1 MQDPEKLKE
10 KYNKEKENKELDIK
24 SMTKIIEI
32 LKDYY
37 SFYIYDFFKLLK
49 ISLYDL
55 MKNFASCQLNNS
67 IKNSE
72 FWLKVKIDGNEEL
85 KSDD

>member
-1 MQDPEKLKE
+1 M
-10 KYNKEKENKELDIK
+10 N
-24 SMTKIIEI
+24 KIIEI

-49 ISLYDL
+49 LSLYDL
-55 MKNFASCQLNNS
+55 IKNYASCQLNNS

-72 FWLKVKIDGNEEL
+72 FWLKVKIEDSGEL
-85 KSDD
+85 KNDI